1 MDFYMA
7 KTVKQIKRIFIGIAG
22 ATVLAIG
29 LIMILT
35 PGPAFLVIPIGL
47 SILATEFEFM
57 RKIENRFKLQ
67 MEKLKNKVMN
77 N

>member
-1 MDFYMA
+1 MA

>member
-1 MDFYMA
+1 MA
-7 KTVKQIKRIFIGIAG
+7 KTAKQIKRIFIGIAG
-22 ATVLAIG
+22 GTVLAIG

-47 SILATEFEFM
+47 SILATEFELM